1 MRIPHRMHIDR
12 ITSVRVLVAAFINI
26 GAVPPFARHRSA
38 CVPPCSFHT
47 MVASPSFGA
56 LACLLS
62 LLLAVPSA
70 LAVPQNQPPA
80 PSATAK
86 SGTISATNLPL
97 PNGGTA
103 NGTISVGGKNTTTP
117 ANSTSPA
124 PITALPTF
132 SLTPDT
138 PDAKRAR
145 TCTADST
152 FCVTLIDHGTSV
164 TFAIDAPGEA
174 KWLACG
180 LGTKMDGADIVA
192 GYMYEGKF
200 VVSDRK
206 GVPDHKPPLVDAK
219 QDALA
224 VKGGMDAS
232 SGRWVS
238 VYQRMKATGDKDG
251 DLEVDTSKPVS
262 LIVAYGAGDA
272 AIDVAANKALDHSEF
287 RAKFTK
293 HKAYG
298 KLVVDLNDPKQVAA
312 AAAASASATSAA
324 MPTPTAGAGAATGDA
339 AAKGSGAVSVWRT
352 DAAQAVV
359 MAVVGVVGAM
369 ALVL

>member
-1 MRIPHRMHIDR
+1 
-12 ITSVRVLVAAFINI
+12 
-26 GAVPPFARHRSA
+26 
-38 CVPPCSFHT
+38 
-47 MVASPSFGA
+47 MVSSPSFGA

-70 LAVPQNQPPA
+70 LAIPQNNPAPA

-86 SGTISATNLPL
+86 SGTVSATNLPL
-97 PNGGTA
+97 PGGTVSA
-103 NGTISVGGKNTTTP
+103 NGTIAVGGKNTTTP
-117 ANSTSPA
+117 AGNSTSPVA

-132 SLTPDT
+132 SPVPDT

-145 TCTADST
+145 ACTADST
-152 FCVTLIDHGTSV
+152 FCVTLTDHGTAV

-192 GYMYEGKF
+192 GYMYDGKF

-219 QDALA
+219 QDALPI
-224 VKGGMDAS
+224 KGGMDAS

-238 VYQRMKATGDKDG
+238 VYQRMKSTGDKDG
-251 DLEVDTSKPVS
+251 DLELDTSKPVS

-272 AIDVAANKALDHSEF
+272 AIDVAANKGLDHPEY

-298 KLVVDLNDPKQVAA
+298 KLAVDLNDPKQVAA
-312 AAAASASATSAA
+312 AVAAASASATSAA
-324 MPTPTAGAGAATGDA
+324 MPTPTAGVATGDA
-339 AAKGSGAVSVWRT
+339 AAKGSGAVSAWRT
-352 DAAQAVV
+352 DAMGLAMTVG
-359 MAVVGVVGAM
+359 GVVGAM

>member
-1 MRIPHRMHIDR
+1 
-12 ITSVRVLVAAFINI
+12 
-26 GAVPPFARHRSA
+26 
-38 CVPPCSFHT
+38 
-47 MVASPSFGA
+47 MVSSPSFAA

-70 LAVPQNQPPA
+70 LAIPQNN
-80 PSATAK
+80 PSPSTTAK
-86 SGTISATNLPL
+86 SGTVSATNLPL
-97 PNGGTA
+97 PNGGGTVTA

-117 ANSTSPA
+117 AANSTSPA

-132 SLTPDT
+132 SLVPDT
-138 PDAKRAR
+138 PTAKRAR
-145 TCTADST
+145 ACTADST
-152 FCVTLIDHGTSV
+152 FCVTLIDHGTAI
-164 TFAIDAPGEA
+164 TFAVDAPADA

-192 GYMYEGKF
+192 GYMYDGKF

-206 GVPDHKPPLVDAK
+206 GVPDHKPPTVDPK
-219 QDALA
+219 QDALPI
-224 VKGGMDAS
+224 KGGMDAA
-232 SGRWVS
+232 SGRWVA

-251 DLEVDTSKPVS
+251 DLEVDTGKPVS

-272 AIDVAANKALDHSEF
+272 AIDVVANKALDRPEF

-339 AAKGSGAVSVWRT
+339 AAKTGSGAVSAWRN
-352 DAAQAVV
+352 DAARAVV
-359 MAVVGVVGAM
+359 VTVVGVAGAV

>member
-1 MRIPHRMHIDR
+1 
-12 ITSVRVLVAAFINI
+12 
-26 GAVPPFARHRSA
+26 
-38 CVPPCSFHT
+38 

-70 LAVPQNQPPA
+70 LAIPQNNPA
-80 PSATAK
+80 PSPSPTAK

-97 PNGGTA
+97 PNGGGTVTA
-103 NGTISVGGKNTTTP
+103 NGTISVGGSKNSTTTP
-117 ANSTSPA
+117 TNSTSPP

-138 PDAKRAR
+138 PTAKRAR
-145 TCTADST
+145 ACTADST
-152 FCVTLIDHGTSV
+152 FCVTLIDHGTVV
-164 TFAIDAPGEA
+164 TFAIDAPADA

-192 GYMYEGKF
+192 GYMYDGKF

-206 GVPDHKPPLVDAK
+206 GVPDHKPPTVDAK
-219 QDALA
+219 QDALP
-224 VKGGMDAS
+224 VRGGMDAA

-238 VYQRMKATGDKDG
+238 SYQRMKSTGDKDG
-251 DLEVDTSKPVS
+251 DLELDTGKPVS

-272 AIDVAANKALDHSEF
+272 AIDVAANKGLDHPEF

-312 AAAASASATSAA
+312 ASASATSAA
-324 MPTPTAGAGAATGDA
+324 APTPTAGAGAAATGDA
-339 AAKGSGAVSVWRT
+339 AAKTGSGAVSAWRA
-352 DAAQAVV
+352 DAARAVV
-359 MAVVGVVGAM
+359 VTVAGVAGAM